1 MSVPTSAKT
10 VTFTFTEDEATAYYD
25 LIAARQRW
33 GAQSGHGRA
42 SLVYVPLALGALLMA
57 VSVLRGGRGNAD
69 FGLMFVV
76 GTIAYMAGHFAVNY
90 EYMRQYKLQYKLQR
104 TAQLS
109 ELLFHG
115 ARHVTLKQAALEW
128 SVPNVTTQIGYAAFT
143 DVEIAQEFILGW
155 IGSADPA
162 AIPVRAFASASE
174 AEAFAN
180 DMRSRINAAR
190 SA

>member
-10 VTFTFTEDEATAYYD
+10 VTFEFTAAEAIAYYD
-25 LIAARQRW
+25 LISARQSW
-33 GAQSGHGRA
+33 SAQWRSWA

-69 FGLMFVV
+69 FGPMLVV
-76 GTIAYMAGHFAVNY
+76 GTIAYMAGHFAFNY

-109 ELLFHG
+109 EPFFHG
-115 ARHVTLKQAALEW
+115 ARHVTLKEAALEW

-155 IGSADPA
+155 IGSMA
-162 AIPVRAFASASE
+162 AATIPVRAFTSASE

-190 SA
+190 SV

>member
-25 LIAARQRW
+25 LIAARQSW

-42 SLVYVPLALGALLMA
+42 SLVYVFLALGALLMA

-69 FGLMFVV
+69 FGLMLVV

-115 ARHVTLKQAALEW
+115 A
-128 SVPNVTTQIGYAAFT
+128 S
-143 DVEIAQEFILGW
+143 
-155 IGSADPA
+155 
-162 AIPVRAFASASE
+162 
-174 AEAFAN
+174 
-180 DMRSRINAAR
+180 MSR
-190 SA
+190 

>member
-10 VTFTFTEDEATAYYD
+10 VTFEFTDAEAIAYYD
-25 LIAARQRW
+25 LISARQSW
-33 GAQSGHGRA
+33 SAQWRSWA

-69 FGLMFVV
+69 FGPMLVV
-76 GTIAYMAGHFAVNY
+76 GTIAYMAGHFAFNY
-90 EYMRQYKLQYKLQR
+90 EYMRQYKLQR

-109 ELLFHG
+109 ELFFHG

-155 IGSADPA
+155 IGSMA
-162 AIPVRAFASASE
+162 AATIPVRAFTSASE